1 MPDSPLSL
9 KPRYEQMYIE
19 LRGRLHKGIYGVGD
33 KLPSEKE
40 LMKQFDVSRITSKKA
55 LDMLVQDGYIVRQ
68 PGRGS
73 FVIRADEKQAEDG
86 QQGQPAK
93 GTFDSQVSSSAPFPQ
108 QRGSKQIVLGLI
120 MEDFSDS
127 YGKEMLA
134 EMERTAQRLNVYLLL
149 RMSFSQPD
157 IEENAIRSLR
167 EYGVDGLIIYPTR
180 GQSFNPEILRLVI
193 DRFPHVLVDR
203 YLKGTESASISTDNV
218 EAARKGTNHLLDLG
232 HRHIGLLA
240 SKVTDNVAIEERIEG
255 FVRAHAERG
264 VVLDRSY
271 WLTDMTWDA
280 DTEAEEQK
288 RVHSSVDMIQRM
300 VDQHP
305 QMTAIFAMQY
315 ELALFAKEALEHAGV
330 RMPEQI
336 SVICFDSPQ
345 ASAALYPFTH
355 LQQDQ
360 HSLGRL
366 AVENVLKL
374 IAGETLPGRISL
386 TADLIHGLSTAEAP
400 VSSGSAQSKRAT
412 GTD

>member
-19 LRGRLHKGIYGVGD
+19 LRSRLQKGVYGVGD

-55 LDMLVQDGYIVRQ
+55 LDMLVQEGYIVRQ

-73 FVIRADEKQAEDG
+73 FVIHAGDPPGE
-86 QQGQPAK
+86 
-93 GTFDSQVSSSAPFPQ
+93 TYSASTKAPEPQ
-108 QRGSKQIVLGLI
+108 EQTGVQRRLASKQIVIGLI

-134 EMERTAQRLNVYLLL
+134 EMERTAQRLNVYLLM

-193 DRFPHVLVDR
+193 DRFPHILVDR
-203 YLKGTESASISTDNV
+203 YFKGTESASISTDNV

-240 SKVTDNVAIEERIEG
+240 SKVMDNVAIEERIEG

-264 VVLDRSY
+264 VILDRSY
-271 WLTDMTWDA
+271 WLTDMTWNGE
-280 DTEAEEQK
+280 TEAEEQE
-288 RVHSSVDMIQRM
+288 RVRVNVDTIQQM
-300 VDQHP
+300 VEHQP

-330 RMPEQI
+330 KIPEQI
-336 SVICFDSPQ
+336 SLICFDSPQ

-386 TADLIHGLSTAEAP
+386 TADLIHGLSTAPAPALSEATQ
-400 VSSGSAQSKRAT
+400 VKRAT

>member
-1 MPDSPLSL
+1 MLDSPLSL

-19 LRGRLHKGIYGVGD
+19 LRSRLQKGIYRVGD

-55 LDMLVQDGYIVRQ
+55 LDMLVQEGYIVRQ

-73 FVIRADEKQAEDG
+73 FVIHTGEKQTEAPV
-86 QQGQPAK
+86 QPVKALYEYVEQP
-93 GTFDSQVSSSAPFPQ
+93 DAQ
-108 QRGSKQIVLGLI
+108 QRPASKQIVLGLI

-134 EMERTAQRLNVYLLL
+134 EMERTAQRLNVYLIM

-193 DRFPHVLVDR
+193 DRFPHILVDR
-203 YLKGTESASISTDNV
+203 YFKGTESASISTDNV

-240 SKVTDNVAIEERIEG
+240 SKVMDNVAIEERIEG

-264 VVLDRSY
+264 VVLNRSY
-271 WLTDMTWDA
+271 WLTDMTWSGE
-280 DTEAEEQK
+280 TEAEEQAHV
-288 RVHSSVDMIQRM
+288 RNNVDMIQRM
-300 VDQHP
+300 VEQQP
-305 QMTAIFAMQY
+305 QITAIFAMQY

-330 RMPEQI
+330 KIPEQI
-336 SVICFDSPQ
+336 SLICFDSPQ

-386 TADLIHGLSTAEAP
+386 TADLIHGLSTAP
-400 VSSGSAQSKRAT
+400 VSELSEAAQSNRAT

>member
-1 MPDSPLSL
+1 MPDLSLSL
-9 KPRYEQMYIE
+9 KPRYERMYIE
-19 LRGRLHKGIYGVGD
+19 LRARLRQGLYKVGD

-55 LDMLVQDGYIVRQ
+55 LDMLVQEGYIVRQ

-73 FVIRADEKQAEDG
+73 FVIRADEEPTRPDPAGELLDPREQAAARRR
-86 QQGQPAK
+86 PAN
-93 GTFDSQVSSSAPFPQ
+93 
-108 QRGSKQIVLGLI
+108 KQIVIGLI
-120 MEDFSDS
+120 LEDFSDS

-134 EMERTAQRLNVYLLL
+134 EMERTAQRLNVYLMIRL
-149 RMSFSQPD
+149 SFSQPT

-180 GQSFNPEILRLVI
+180 GQSFSSEILRLVI

-203 YLKGTESASISTDNV
+203 YFKGTESASISTDNI
-218 EAARKGTNHLLDLG
+218 EAARTGMNHLLDLG

-271 WLTDMTWDA
+271 WLTDLAWNA
-280 DTEAEEQK
+280 ETEAEELQHV
-288 RVHSSVDMIQRM
+288 RGNVELIRRM
-300 VDQHP
+300 VEQHP

-315 ELALFAKEALEHAGV
+315 ELALFAKEALDHAGI
-330 RMPEQI
+330 RIPEQI
-336 SVICFDSPQ
+336 SLICFDSPQ

-374 IAGETLPGRISL
+374 IAGDTLPGRISL
-386 TADLIHGLSTAEAP
+386 TAELIDGLSTAPAP
-400 VSSGSAQSKRAT
+400 NVGSNAGADRNT
-412 GTD
+412 

>member
-1 MPDSPLSL
+1 MLDSPLSL

-19 LRGRLHKGIYGVGD
+19 LRSRLQKGIYGVGD

-55 LDMLVQDGYIVRQ
+55 LDMLVQEGYIVRQ

-73 FVIRADEKQAEDG
+73 FVIRAGEEPIEAYTA
-86 QQGQPAK
+86 PARLPFEPQEQT
-93 GTFDSQVSSSAPFPQ
+93 GT
-108 QRGSKQIVLGLI
+108 QRRLASKQVVIGLI
-120 MEDFSDS
+120 LEDFSDS

-134 EMERTAQRLNVYLLL
+134 EMERTAQRLNVYLMI

-193 DRFPHVLVDR
+193 DRFPHILVDR
-203 YLKGTESASISTDNV
+203 YFKGTESASISTDNV

-240 SKVTDNVAIEERIEG
+240 SKVMDNVAIEERIEG

-264 VVLDRSY
+264 VILDRSY
-271 WLTDMTWDA
+271 WLTDMTWNGE
-280 DTEAEEQK
+280 TEAEEQE
-288 RVHSSVDMIQRM
+288 RVRNNVDTIQRM
-300 VDQHP
+300 VEQHP

-330 RMPEQI
+330 KIPEQI
-336 SVICFDSPQ
+336 SLICFDSPQ

-374 IAGETLPGRISL
+374 IAGETLPGRLSL
-386 TADLIHGLSTAEAP
+386 TADLIHGLSTAPAP
-400 VSSGSAQSKRAT
+400 QLPGAMQSKRAT

>member
-19 LRGRLHKGIYGVGD
+19 LRSRLQKGVYGVGD

-55 LDMLVQDGYIVRQ
+55 LDMLVQEGYIVRQ

-73 FVIRADEKQAEDG
+73 FVIHAGDRPGE
-86 QQGQPAK
+86 
-93 GTFDSQVSSSAPFPQ
+93 SYSASTKAPEPQ
-108 QRGSKQIVLGLI
+108 EQTGVQRRLASKQIVIGLI

-134 EMERTAQRLNVYLLL
+134 EMERTAQRLNVYLLM

-193 DRFPHVLVDR
+193 DRFPHILVDR
-203 YLKGTESASISTDNV
+203 YFKGTESASISTDNV

-240 SKVTDNVAIEERIEG
+240 SKVMDNVAIEERIEG

-264 VVLDRSY
+264 VILDRSY
-271 WLTDMTWDA
+271 WLTDMTWNGE
-280 DTEAEEQK
+280 TEAEEQE
-288 RVHSSVDMIQRM
+288 RVRINVDTIQQM
-300 VDQHP
+300 VEHQP

-330 RMPEQI
+330 KIPEQI
-336 SVICFDSPQ
+336 SLICFDSPQ

-386 TADLIHGLSTAEAP
+386 TADLIHGLSTAPA
-400 VSSGSAQSKRAT
+400 SALSGAARVKRAT

>member
-1 MPDSPLSL
+1 MPESPLSL

-19 LRGRLHKGIYGVGD
+19 LRSRLQKGIYGVGD

-55 LDMLVQDGYIVRQ
+55 LDMLVQEGYIVRQ

-73 FVIRADEKQAEDG
+73 FVIKAVEEQAEAYSASARPPFEPEE
-86 QQGQPAK
+86 QT
-93 GTFDSQVSSSAPFPQ
+93 GT
-108 QRGSKQIVLGLI
+108 QRRLASKQIVIGLI

-134 EMERTAQRLNVYLLL
+134 EMERTAQRLNVYLLM

-193 DRFPHVLVDR
+193 DRFPHILVDR
-203 YLKGTESASISTDNV
+203 YFKGTESASISTDNV

-240 SKVTDNVAIEERIEG
+240 SKVMDNVAIEERIEG

-264 VVLDRSY
+264 VILDRSY
-271 WLTDMTWDA
+271 WLTDMTWNGE
-280 DTEAEEQK
+280 TEAEEQE
-288 RVHSSVDMIQRM
+288 RVRNNVDMIQRM
-300 VDQHP
+300 VEQHP

-315 ELALFAKEALEHAGV
+315 ELALFAKEALEHASV
-330 RMPEQI
+330 KIPEQI
-336 SVICFDSPQ
+336 SLICFDSPQ

-386 TADLIHGLSTAEAP
+386 KADLIHGLSTAPAP
-400 VSSGSAQSKRAT
+400 ESHGAAQSKRAT